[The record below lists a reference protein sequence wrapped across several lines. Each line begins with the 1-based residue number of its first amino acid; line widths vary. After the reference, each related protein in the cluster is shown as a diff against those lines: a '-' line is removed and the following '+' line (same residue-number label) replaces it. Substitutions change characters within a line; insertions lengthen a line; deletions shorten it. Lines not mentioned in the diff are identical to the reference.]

1 MKKVEIEV
9 AQTGMGKTIGQDY
22 AISTNN
28 LAVVLDGCGSG
39 EHSEI
44 GSHKMGELLRKKS
57 KKINEGNFEDI
68 AYTSF
73 FEIVMEDDSEE
84 RIISELQFTVIACLE
99 TRKDFIVYSAGDGFI
114 ITVDKSNE
122 VSYIQLDN
130 DVNVANGEAPKYLAY
145 NYIPNRQRYS
155 TKVTFGKKY
164 FPKGRYK
171 FVYVASDGLRFV
183 LGEKF
188 PFNEKKLFEK
198 ALVDRK
204 QGEIET
210 ILSRNRTLILDDI
223 SIAS

>member
-1 MKKVEIEV
+1 MKKVEIV
-9 AQTGMGKTIGQDY
+9 QTGMGKTIGQDY
-22 AISTNN
+22 AISTDN

-44 GSHKMGELLRKKS
+44 GARRMGETLRKKS
-57 KKINEGNFEDI
+57 KRINEGNFENI

-73 FEIVMEDDSEE
+73 YEIVMEDDSEE
-84 RIISELQFTVIACLE
+84 RIIAELQFTLIACLE
-99 TRKDFIVYSAGDGFI
+99 TPKDFIVYSAGDGFI
-114 ITVDKSNE
+114 ITVDKSN
-122 VSYIQLDN
+122 VVNYIQLDN

-155 TKVTFGKKY
+155 KKVTFCKKY
-164 FPKGRYK
+164 FSKEQYK

-183 LGEKF
+183 LGDKF
-188 PFNEKKLFEK
+188 PSKDKELFK
-198 ALVDRK
+198 TALVDRNPS
-204 QGEIET
+204 EIKT